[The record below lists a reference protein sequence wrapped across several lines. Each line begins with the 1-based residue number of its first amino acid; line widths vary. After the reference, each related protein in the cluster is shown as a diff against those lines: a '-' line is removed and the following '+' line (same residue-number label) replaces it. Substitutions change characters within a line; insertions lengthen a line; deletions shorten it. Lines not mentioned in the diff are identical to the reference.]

1 MVVVIDVLRAFT
13 AAAWAF
19 HRGAAELVLTT
30 TVDEAFRLRDR
41 HQGSVI
47 MGEVDALPV
56 DGFDLPNS
64 PTAVADATLRARRV
78 IHRTTAGTQGACR
91 ALAASHLYAASL
103 VVANATATAIA
114 GLNPAQV
121 AFVETGRRDGD
132 SGDED
137 VACADYLEGLLAG
150 APPPVEEIT
159 RRVRDSTAG
168 RRFADPAKPQLPN
181 GDLDRA
187 VEVDRF
193 GFTMQARPNDGDLVL
208 TAVQHGTA

>member
-64 PTAVADATLRARRV
+64 PTAVADATLRAQRV

-103 VVANATATAIA
+103 VVANATPRPSPSSTPRR
-114 GLNPAQV
+114 LRSLKRV
-121 AFVETGRRDGD
+121 AVT
-132 SGDED
+132 
-137 VACADYLEGLLAG
+137 V
-150 APPPVEEIT
+150 
-159 RRVRDSTAG
+159 
-168 RRFADPAKPQLPN
+168 
-181 GDLDRA
+181 
-187 VEVDRF
+187 
-193 GFTMQARPNDGDLVL
+193 
-208 TAVQHGTA
+208 TAVTKMPRAQTISKVY